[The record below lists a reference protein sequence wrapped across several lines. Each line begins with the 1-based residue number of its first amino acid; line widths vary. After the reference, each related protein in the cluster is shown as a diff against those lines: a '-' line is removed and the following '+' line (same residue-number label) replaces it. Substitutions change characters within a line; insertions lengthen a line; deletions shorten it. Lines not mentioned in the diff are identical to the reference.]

1 MEKENTSIRLKKI
14 MAERNLKQVDILDK
28 AKPYC
33 EKYGVKLGKNDLSQY
48 VTGKVE
54 PGQKKLSVLSE
65 ALGVS
70 EVWLMGY
77 DVALE
82 TPDPKKQKKRLTAY
96 YDRLNT
102 NKTSSTKIPVLG
114 YVRAGIPLN
123 AVEEILDWEE
133 IPEKWLES
141 GDEYFA
147 LSIKGD
153 SMEPKFSEGD
163 VAIIRKQDDV
173 ESGDIAIIL
182 VNGDDATCKK
192 VMKYSGGVRLVPW
205 NPAYEVLD
213 FSNQEIE
220 ELPVKIIGKV
230 VELRAKFI

>member
-1 MEKENTSIRLKKI
+1 MIKAELKDRLQEA
-14 MAERNLKQVDILDK
+14 MDLRGLKQVDLVEKGKFDK
-28 AKPYC
+28 GQLSSWLSGKYKPRQ
-33 EKYGVKLGKNDLSQY
+33 KNIDKLA
-48 VTGKVE
+48 TI
-54 PGQKKLSVLSE
+54 LSVDE
-65 ALGVS
+65 A
-70 EVWLMGY
+70 WLMGY
-77 DVALE
+77 DVTLE
-82 TPDPKKQKKRLTAY
+82 APDPEKQKKRLTAY
-96 YDRLNT
+96 YDKLNT

-147 LSIKGD
+147 LSIRGD

>member
-1 MEKENTSIRLKKI
+1 MTVGDRIRIK
-14 MAERNLKQVDILDK
+14 R
-28 AKPYC
+28 
-33 EKYGVKLGKNDLSQY
+33 
-48 VTGKVE
+48 
-54 PGQKKLSVLSE
+54 E
-65 ALGVS
+65 ALGLTQDELSKKLGYKSRSSVNKMENS
-70 EVWLMGY
+70 RELPLKKVEKMANVLGCSPAYLMGWDESTSPSLQSTATMVMEESVY
-77 DVALE
+77 E
-82 TPDPKKQKKRLTAY
+82 TK
-96 YDRLNT
+96 T
-102 NKTSSTKIPVLG
+102 NKSHSKSSIPHKVPVLG

-230 VELRAKFI
+230 VELRAKFL

>member
-1 MEKENTSIRLKKI
+1 MIKAELKDRLQEA
-14 MAERNLKQVDILDK
+14 MDLRGLKQVDLVEKGKFDK
-28 AKPYC
+28 GQLSSWLSGKYKPRQ
-33 EKYGVKLGKNDLSQY
+33 KNIDKLA
-48 VTGKVE
+48 TI
-54 PGQKKLSVLSE
+54 LSVDE
-65 ALGVS
+65 A
-70 EVWLMGY
+70 WLMGY
-77 DVALE
+77 DVTLE
-82 TPDPKKQKKRLTAY
+82 APDPEKQKKRLTAY
-96 YDRLNT
+96 YDKLNT

-205 NPAYEVLD
+205 NPSYEVLD

-230 VELRAKFI
+230 VELRAKFL

>member
-1 MEKENTSIRLKKI
+1 MIKAELKDRLQEA
-14 MAERNLKQVDILDK
+14 MDLRGLKQVDLVEKGKFDK
-28 AKPYC
+28 GQLSSWLSGKYKPRQ
-33 EKYGVKLGKNDLSQY
+33 KNIDKLA
-48 VTGKVE
+48 TI
-54 PGQKKLSVLSE
+54 LSVDE
-65 ALGVS
+65 A
-70 EVWLMGY
+70 WLMGY
-77 DVALE
+77 DVTLE
-82 TPDPKKQKKRLTAY
+82 APDPEKQKKRLTAY
-96 YDRLNT
+96 YDKLNT

-220 ELPVKIIGKV
+220 ELPVKIMGKV
-230 VELRAKFI
+230 VELRAKFL